1 MKLTLARTV
10 SPQRTAKLFVKA
22 FTMVSLFTGLTA
34 CGWLTGPEGFFRDRS
49 GDYRNVSAEPDLKV
63 PEQTPSNQIVDLLVV
78 PETDQQ
84 LKKNDESGFKAPMPP
99 RIGAHQNENL
109 IRVQKLGDQR
119 WMLVNLPPEKLWPR
133 IRDFLLVNRVPL
145 IQEKAESGL
154 LETNWLLY
162 DQDETVRERYR
173 FVIEQGVQRETAE
186 IHILQS
192 QQARSE
198 SAEATWPQASIN
210 AKREKWMIDQ
220 VADFLINTAS
230 RPSVSLLAQG
240 LSGEPKLSFSKV
252 NNDPKLLLQ
261 LPYNRA
267 WASVAHGLK
276 KAEFKIN
283 DVNRDAGYLLVTY
296 LPAPSDKDQPG
307 MFARAFGAEPAE
319 FANIAFAGQQF
330 KILVEQPLS
339 NKVQISTIR
348 AERVLNDTE
357 QNAQAKKQSAEE
369 SGDEMLKP
377 LTLEQ
382 EEAVLK
388 LFKGYL
394 S

>member
-1 MKLTLARTV
+1 MKHSSLRPLLTQSMVRPLTL
-10 SPQRTAKLFVKA
+10 TALF
-22 FTMVSLFTGLTA
+22 LGLTG

-49 GDYRNVSAEPDLKV
+49 GDYRQVSVEPDLKL
-63 PEQTPSNQIVDLLVV
+63 PEQTSQNQIVDLLVV
-78 PETDQQ
+78 PEINQQ
-84 LKKNDESGFKAPMPP
+84 LKPSDESGFEAPIPP

-119 WMLVNLPPEKLWPR
+119 WMLVNMPPEKLWPR

-145 IQEKAESGL
+145 VQEKAETGL

-162 DQDETVRERYR
+162 DQDESVRERYR
-173 FVIEQGVQRETAE
+173 FVIEQGVQRDTAE

-192 QQARSE
+192 QQPRTE
-198 SAEATWPQASIN
+198 SPETAWPKVSVN
-210 AKREKWMIDQ
+210 TKRETWMIDQ
-220 VADFLINTAS
+220 MADFLINTAS

-240 LSGEPKLSFSKV
+240 LSGEPRLSFSKI

-296 LPAPSDKDQPG
+296 MPKPSDSDQPG
-307 MFARAFGAEPAE
+307 LFARAFGAEDAE

-330 KILVEQPLS
+330 RILVEQS
-339 NKVQISTIR
+339 ASEQAQISTIR
-348 AERVLNDTE
+348 AERVLKEASETLDSDE
-357 QNAQAKKQSAEE
+357 QSEPQT
-369 SGDEMLKP
+369 P

-382 EEAVLK
+382 EEAVLN

>member
-1 MKLTLARTV
+1 MKPTPARMA
-10 SPQRTAKLFVKA
+10 SPQRIAKVLIKA
-22 FTMVSLFTGLTA
+22 FTTTCLCFGLTA

-49 GDYRNVSAEPDLKV
+49 GDYRNVSAEPDLKL
-63 PEQTPSNQIVDLLVV
+63 PEQTLDNKIVDLLVV

-84 LKKNDESGFKAPMPP
+84 LKKSDESGFKAPIPP
-99 RIGAHQNENL
+99 RLGAHQNENL

-119 WMLVNLPPEKLWPR
+119 WMLVNLPPERLWPR

-145 IQEKAESGL
+145 TQEKAESGL

-162 DQDETVRERYR
+162 DQDQSVRERYR
-173 FVIEQGVQRETAE
+173 FVIAQGVQRETAE

-198 SAEATWPQASIN
+198 SAETAWPNASVN
-210 AKREKWMIDQ
+210 AVREKWMIDQ
-220 VADFLINTAS
+220 IADFLINTAS

-240 LSGEPKLSFSKV
+240 LSGEPRLSFSKV

-283 DVNRDAGYLLVTY
+283 DVNRAAGYLLVTY

-330 KILVEQPLS
+330 KILVEQPVS
-339 NKVQISTIR
+339 DKVQISTIR
-348 AERVLNDTE
+348 AERVLNSETSPQQAEDTE
-357 QNAQAKKQSAEE
+357 DAEA
-369 SGDEMLKP
+369 LKP